1 MNLARKRGRRRL
13 SIDAMRLPLVALIDV
28 VLFLLFYFMVA
39 SNLDGGES
47 QLPMTIAT
55 RQVRGSGS
63 SMQAQI
69 IEVRSFGTA
78 AVYQVGDRTISSPD
92 ELRRVI
98 GGLATDVGIIVRV
111 EGEVSIEAAATAVQA
126 ASDAGFT
133 QISYV
138 AGR

>member
-1 MNLARKRGRRRL
+1 MNLARRRGRRRM
-13 SIDAMRLPLVALIDV
+13 SIEAMRLPLVALIDV

-69 IEVRSFGTA
+69 IEVRWWGSS
-78 AVYQVGDRTISSPD
+78 AVYQVGDRTVSTKD
-92 ELRRVI
+92 DLERVI
-98 GGLATDVGIIVRV
+98 SGLSTDLGIIIRV
-111 EGEVSIEAAATAVQA
+111 EGEVPMEAAAIAVQA

-138 AGR
+138 AGK